1 MEVLFAYP
9 GMGTALWGAANN
21 HDFYTM
27 LGVILIGGVLTTLG
41 SLIADVVYAAV
52 DPRIRYVKVRT

>member
-1 MEVLFAYP
+1 
-9 GMGTALWGAANN
+9 MGTALWGAANN

-41 SLIADVVYAAV
+41 SLIADIVYAAV